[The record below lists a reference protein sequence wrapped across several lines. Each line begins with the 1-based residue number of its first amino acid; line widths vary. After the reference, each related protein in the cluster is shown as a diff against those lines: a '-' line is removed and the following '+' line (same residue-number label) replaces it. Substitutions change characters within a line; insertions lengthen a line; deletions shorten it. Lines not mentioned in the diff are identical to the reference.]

1 MKKHGILIDGYG
13 VPGGTPHILLQIF
26 SRTVI
31 GPIFVEF
38 IQRKNDDGFGEDYVK
53 ALFESIEEDQI
64 QRGVLQ
70 A

>member
-13 VPGGTPHILLQIF
+13 VPGGTPHFLLQIF
-26 SRTVI
+26 SRPVI

-38 IQRKNDDGFGEDYVK
+38 IQRKDDDGFGDYFK
-53 ALFESIEEDQI
+53 ALLESIEEDQ
-64 QRGVLQ
+64 RGVLQ